1 LSLEKP
7 FYCVFPIGNHLRRFS
22 FYWKNTDSKICFLHE
37 GEQAESQGEER
48 SMCSDLIS
56 ICREQ
61 KVGRAWR
68 ALHVLL
74 SRRCVSCAC
83 PQPWGSGVHLVR
95 LVAALHYEEH

>member
-1 LSLEKP
+1 MIWRRVVWGIITSEWGWNEEKE
-7 FYCVFPIGNHLRRFS
+7 RR
-22 FYWKNTDSKICFLHE
+22 
-37 GEQAESQGEER
+37 QAESQGEER